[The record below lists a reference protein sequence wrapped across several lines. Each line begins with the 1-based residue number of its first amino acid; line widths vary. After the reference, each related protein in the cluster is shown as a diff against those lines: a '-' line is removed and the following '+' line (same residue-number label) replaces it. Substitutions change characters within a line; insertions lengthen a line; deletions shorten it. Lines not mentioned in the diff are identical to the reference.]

1 MGRMDYSSRYPGF
14 NDEIYGNGLSKE
26 SIRELT
32 KDSKPPTYN
41 ILKILF
47 GKPPYTETGAYL

>member
-26 SIRELT
+26 SIGKGRKPPFYGYGFGLF
-32 KDSKPPTYN
+32 SKPPYNQISTY
-41 ILKILF
+41 
-47 GKPPYTETGAYL
+47 